1 MRQSYITILI
11 FVKWLSCN
19 TLMGSLFRVVAL
31 VPRRAKNGT
40 WMQYFVN
47 NKMIFRKI
55 FLALKRASHVKW
67 ILIFFC
73 DGGGR
78 RRNWVQIEPFYAPV
92 SAEIAWEVIL
102 QSERQKSYI
111 TSSSASQ
118 SYITEG
124 LQKLYFRGG
133 PPLGYF
139 APPLIRSNC
148 CTRTKWACFKLS
160 HVISNRL

>member
-1 MRQSYITILI
+1 MS
-11 FVKWLSCN
+11 
-19 TLMGSLFRVVAL
+19 SLFRVAEL

-40 WMQYFVN
+40 RMQYFVN

-67 ILIFFC
+67 ILIFFVM
-73 DGGGR
+73 GGCA
-78 RRNWVQIEPFYAPV
+78 RRNWVQIKPFYAPV

-102 QSERQKSYI
+102 QNEREKSYI

-133 PPLGYF
+133 ARVFCGPPKIQRWFHWFEGSRSHLSTSYAF
-139 APPLIRSNC
+139 NNILKRLITC
-148 CTRTKWACFKLS
+148 
-160 HVISNRL
+160 